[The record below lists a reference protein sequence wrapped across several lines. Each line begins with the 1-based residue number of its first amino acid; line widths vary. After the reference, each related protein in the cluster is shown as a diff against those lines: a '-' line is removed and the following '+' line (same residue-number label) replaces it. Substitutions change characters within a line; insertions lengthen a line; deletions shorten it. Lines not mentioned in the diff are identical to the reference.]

1 MTPADPYLPAWLAFD
16 DATGVDPAG
25 TAVGGADARTRDGLF
40 DVLAAALAL
49 PDHFGRNWDA
59 LADVLADRLDAGPLT
74 LIVRDAGELL
84 ADEPP
89 AQLGTLL
96 DVLGGVAAGGHHSLR
111 VVLCD
116 RGDGLPALRRRIAAA
131 LGGHVGASVLDER
144 PRPGK

>member
-1 MTPADPYLPAWLAFD
+1 MAAADPYLPSWLAFD
-16 DATGVDPAG
+16 GGPGADPAG
-25 TAVGGADARTRDGLF
+25 TALGGAAARTRSGLF
-40 DVLAAALAL
+40 DALTAALAL

-74 LIVRDAGELL
+74 LVVRDAGELL

-111 VVLCD
+111 VLLRD
-116 RGDGLPALRRRIAAA
+116 RADRLPALRHRIAAA
-131 LGGHVGASVLDER
+131 LGGHVGAPPTDLS
-144 PRPGK
+144 

>member
-1 MTPADPYLPAWLAFD
+1 MTAADPYLPAWLAFD
-16 DATGVDPAG
+16 GATGVDPVG
-25 TAVGGADARTRDGLF
+25 TALGGADARTRDGLF

-49 PDHFGRNWDA
+49 PGHFGRNWDA

-116 RGDGLPALRRRIAAA
+116 RADRLPVLRRRIAAA
-131 LGGHVGASVLDER
+131 LGGHVGAPPTD
-144 PRPGK
+144 PR